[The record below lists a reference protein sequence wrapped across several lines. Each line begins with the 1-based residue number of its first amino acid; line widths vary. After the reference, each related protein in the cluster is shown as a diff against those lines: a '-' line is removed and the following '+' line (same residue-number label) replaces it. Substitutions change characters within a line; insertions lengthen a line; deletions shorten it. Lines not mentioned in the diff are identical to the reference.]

1 LLSLSVKEERAM
13 AANTQPAK
21 GGSAAQNKAILIG
34 SGFIGGL
41 IVGVVIMTFAG
52 GSGSS
57 GGSGAPAP
65 VTPGQEQQQGPDR
78 VKLSRDIAQ
87 LEELVRKDPNNYQAL
102 VQIGNDYF
110 DMGEAQKSV
119 DAYQKALAIKGD
131 DPNVLTDMGVMYRQL
146 KEFPKAVTAFRKAA
160 AAGPTHPQSRMNLG
174 VVLMH
179 DMNDKAGAI
188 AAWEDFLRVAPNDP
202 NAEPIRRSLE
212 ELKGQASGTTDLDK
226 AARDLAQ
233 QANPPAGKK

>member
-1 LLSLSVKEERAM
+1 M
-13 AANTQPAK
+13 AANPQPAK
-21 GGSAAQNKAILIG
+21 GGSAAQNKAILVG

-41 IVGVVIMTFAG
+41 VVGLLIMSFTGG
-52 GSGSS
+52 GSSGGP

-65 VTPGQEQQQGPDR
+65 VTPGQQQQGPDR
-78 VKLSRDIAQ
+78 IKLSRDIAQ
-87 LEELVRKDPNNYQAL
+87 LEELVRKDPKNYQAL

-119 DAYQKALAIKGD
+119 EAYEKALAIKGD

-146 KEFPKAVTAFRKAA
+146 KEFPKAVAAFRKAA
-160 AAGPTHPQSRMNLG
+160 AVGPNHPQSRMNLG
-174 VVLMH
+174 IVLMH
-179 DMNDKAGAI
+179 DMNDNAGAI

-212 ELKGQASGTTDLDK
+212 ELKGRASGATDLDK
-226 AARDLAQ
+226 AARELGQ
-233 QANPPAGKK
+233 QAAPPAGK